1 MKKEEKQTKN
11 YNNLIEFLDTNIFNN
26 KSLCFGVVYSNFKT
40 NLINEED
47 FLYIMTHYF
56 LNKIKL

>member
-1 MKKEEKQTKN
+1 MKKEEKQVKN
-11 YNNLIEFLDTNIFNN
+11 YNNLIEFLDTNIFN
-26 KSLCFGVVYSNFKT
+26 KDLCFGVVYSNFKT

-56 LNKIKL
+56 LNNIEF

>member
-1 MKKEEKQTKN
+1 MSKEEKQIKS

-26 KSLCFGVVYSNFKT
+26 KILCFGVVYSNFKT

-56 LNKIKL
+56 LNNIEL